1 MRILQVVPRYAPA
14 WAFGG
19 GVRMTYE
26 LARTWVAHGHEVT
39 VFTSDQSSDSERFD
53 KLEDTLDGI
62 FIRRFRVPR
71 GRLAAKYP
79 FLFFRPAGLAAALAE
94 QGRTCDVVHVA
105 ESRGPHNRW
114 VNQHVAAQGVPVVW
128 SAYGGLAR
136 GTGIRQFYRA
146 AHDRV
151 FNTAQ
156 IVRQAR
162 GLVAQTDHEAEAYR
176 SFGADPARIR
186 LIPLCVR
193 WEDFATLPL
202 RGRFRKKIGVQAD
215 QKLILFLGRIHA
227 TKGLQVLI
235 PAFAEVARRDPQVHL
250 AIVGWDH
257 GFVGNA
263 KRMVAQLGLT
273 ARVHFAGAL
282 YEKERF
288 NAYVDADIFA
298 LTPGT
303 YEETS
308 LAALEACAC
317 GTGCVLT
324 RQCEIPG
331 LEAAGAGQIVG
342 YEAAAVARALLAGL
356 AANTSAEWGR
366 NARTM
371 VRTDFTT
378 EIIATHHEKFF
389 AEVQSG
395 VSQCVSQ

>member
-39 VFTSDQSSDSERFD
+39 VFTSDQLTDDERFTN
-53 KLEDTLDGI
+53 LEDRVDGI
-62 FIRRFRVPR
+62 RIRRFHVPR

-79 FLFFRPAGLAAALAE
+79 FLFFRPAGLAAALGAH
-94 QGRTCDVVHVA
+94 GRAYDVVHVA

-114 VNQHVAAQGVPVVW
+114 VDQQVAAHGVPVVW

-136 GTGIRQFYRA
+136 GTGVRQFYRV
-146 AHDRV
+146 AHDMV
-151 FNTAQ
+151 FDTAR
-156 IVRQAR
+156 IVRRAH
-162 GLVAQTDHEAEAYR
+162 GLIAQTDHEVEIYR

-193 WEDFATLPL
+193 WEDFAILPV
-202 RGRFRKKIGVQAD
+202 RGRFREKIGVKAD

-227 TKGLQVLI
+227 TKGLQILI
-235 PAFAEVARRDPQVHL
+235 QAFAEVARRHSQVRL

-257 GFVGNA
+257 GFLEEA
-263 KRMVAQLGLT
+263 KRMVAKLGLT
-273 ARVHFAGAL
+273 ARVHFALAL
-282 YEKERF
+282 YENERF
-288 NAYVDADIFA
+288 NAYVDADIFT

-331 LEAAGAGQIVG
+331 LEAAGAGQIVA

-356 AANTSAEWGR
+356 EGNTSAEWGR
-366 NARTM
+366 NARAM
-371 VRTDFTT
+371 ARTDFTT
-378 EIIATHHEKFF
+378 EVIATYHEKFF
-389 AEVQSG
+389 AEVHS
-395 VSQCVSQ
+395 VRSR